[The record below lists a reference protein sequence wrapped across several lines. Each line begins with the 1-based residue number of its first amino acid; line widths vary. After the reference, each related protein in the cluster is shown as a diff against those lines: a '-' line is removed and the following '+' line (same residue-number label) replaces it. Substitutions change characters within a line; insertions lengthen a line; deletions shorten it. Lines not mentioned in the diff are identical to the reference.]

1 MPGLSSLYAF
11 VLGVLIVILLLMGSV
26 LSLQGGGVG
35 GVEGVVVEC
44 VCGGGGEGRGGVLGS
59 PPSPIAPCFIPK

>member
-35 GVEGVVVEC
+35 GVEGVVV
-44 VCGGGGEGRGGVLGS
+44 
-59 PPSPIAPCFIPK
+59 